1 MNRYWHLLHDQPVL
15 RRLTLIQLLSY
26 FGAWF
31 TNVAIYTLLLKLD
44 VSPTVIALT
53 AVMHFLPGVIQAPFT
68 GVLIDRFSPKKVMM
82 LLLLVEII
90 TTFMLLLVSTASDVI
105 LLFVLIFIR
114 MGASSFY
121 FTMEMAL
128 LPRILEVKQ
137 LQLANEIH
145 SIIWSISYTVG
156 MAISGFVVYQVGIQ
170 VAFIIDGSLFT
181 LALWLLW
188 GLALHVK
195 TETLRQ
201 SMLVMFGESWAY
213 IRNNPLVAVLLM
225 LHAFVGLTAFDALVA
240 LMVEQ
245 YYASIIATALAL
257 GLMHAAR
264 ALGLVFGPIM
274 LGKRM
279 NNQRLFFVFLMQAG
293 AIALWALVL
302 EHFMLSLL
310 VSIFVGLGTTTLW
323 SYTYTLLQHHTDPRF
338 YGRVVAYND
347 MLFLLSASLTSL
359 FIGLLAEQGV
369 ALSVITLSLSAGFG
383 FAALYYG
390 WILKH
395 YTLKEIE

>member
-1 MNRYWHLLHDQPVL
+1 MNRYWHLLHEQPVL

-82 LLLLVEII
+82 LLIFTEIV
-90 TTFMLLLVSTASDVI
+90 TTFMLLMVSTASDIV
-105 LLFVLIFIR
+105 LLFILIFIR

-128 LPRILEVKQ
+128 LPRILQAKQ

-156 MAISGFVVYQVGIQ
+156 MAISGFVVYQVGIKM
-170 VAFIIDGSLFT
+170 AFIIDGLLFAAALLMLST
-181 LALWLLW
+181 LS
-188 GLALHVK
+188 LHVK
-195 TETLRQ
+195 VQASHESL
-201 SMLVMFGESWAY
+201 LVMFGESWTY
-213 IRNNPLVAVLLM
+213 VKNNPLIPVLLI

-245 YYASIIATALAL
+245 YYASVIATALAI

-264 ALGLVFGPIM
+264 ALGLVLGPMI

-279 NNQRLFFVFLMQAG
+279 NNRMLFFVFLMQAG
-293 AIALWALVL
+293 AIALWALVIDD
-302 EHFMLSLL
+302 FILSLL
-310 VSIFVGLGTTTLW
+310 VSVFVGLGTTTLW

-338 YGRVVAYND
+338 YGRIVAYND

-359 FIGLLAEQGV
+359 FIGLMAEQGI
-369 ALSVITLSLSAGFG
+369 ALWIITLSLGAGFAL
-383 FAALYYG
+383 AALYYG